1 MSWRGAADT
10 VPNSWFARR
19 AVYTLGDDGSI
30 LETTLEAVDQPPGR
44 SQSIPYSPALTCAFI
59 QGDAGLDRTVERN
72 SVSPER
78 KTTSRRADCLA
89 LGILLALTAVVMI
102 HRWIFDDWVSR
113 HDLLAFFIP
122 WYGYLGDRL
131 AAGDIPGWNPY
142 LFGGSPFAGDPES
155 GWMYLPAMLLFPF
168 LYVVTAYK
176 FLILLQLLIAG
187 TATYAFGRVL
197 GFGAAAALLSAIVYE
212 FGPFLIVQTDCCT
225 VAGQLSTWVP
235 VAFLGVELALRARD
249 WVYRSAAWF
258 LAGLGIS
265 QMVSGWVGQG
275 AVNGLLIVA
284 GWIAYRAV
292 LSPPVAGWPFRTRVV
307 LMVTTGLATIVIG
320 LGIGAAGLLPRLA
333 VNAQSFN
340 PGGTYEN
347 IPGAFDEAPYV
358 PWWLI
363 RNLISSGFD
372 LRQFALGGVVIV
384 LALLAL
390 FVARKRYATPFFAG
404 LFLVICILSLGPT
417 LLHRVFF
424 LIPMFEEMH
433 THSPRRLLWLAPIGP
448 AMLAGA
454 AIQVLPE
461 LRSRLAHRWAVFLP
475 LLILIGGDLYVTRH
489 DRWAG
494 WQTYVTAGLTTLAI
508 AVAVYARS
516 YPIRELARTRIVQAM
531 TVGIIA
537 LAFVVPN
544 VQDIA
549 ESINDPDGL
558 SLPNNLWQHNPTTQT
573 AIDINLSREDTG
585 GAGEFLQRQQETQ
598 QPFRYVGYSG
608 SGYRPAPSRSYPDRR
623 LDAPVIAIL
632 QNARPFRLGI
642 ESIQGY
648 NPLQLKA
655 WYDWITALNREPQN
669 YHFTDLWP
677 VGFGSPLL
685 DMTNVRYI
693 LVDRFIPPNRDDV
706 VALTQGKTE
715 VYRNNRVVVYENP
728 DAYPRAWIVHDVR
741 PAESREA
748 MAMFASGQL
757 DGRIVALVQ
766 AGDDTPSFAPSDSDH
781 SGDSVSFTH
790 YEPDRIEMRSTSS
803 EHGFLVMSEVFEEGW
818 KAWVD
823 GDEVEVHQTNGAF
836 RGLVL
841 PAGDHVIVMEYKP
854 TSLAVGMLSTAIFSI
869 AGIGVFAYAG
879 LYAQRGRRHVAVPWR
894 RKRPVATPDLASPE
908 TA

>member
-1 MSWRGAADT
+1 
-10 VPNSWFARR
+10 
-19 AVYTLGDDGSI
+19 
-30 LETTLEAVDQPPGR
+30 
-44 SQSIPYSPALTCAFI
+44 
-59 QGDAGLDRTVERN
+59 LDRTTEGN
-72 SVSPER
+72 PASPGQAV
-78 KTTSRRADCLA
+78 TSRRADCVA
-89 LGILLALTAVVMI
+89 LCILLALTAIIMI

-142 LFGGSPFAGDPES
+142 VFGGSPFAGDPES

-168 LYVVTAYK
+168 LYVVTAFK

-197 GFGAAAALLSAIVYE
+197 GFGSVAALLSAIVYE
-212 FGPFLIVQTDCCT
+212 FGPFLVVQTDCCT

-235 VAFLGVELALRARD
+235 VAFLGVELALRARN

-258 LAGLGIS
+258 LAGLAIS

-275 AVNGLLIVA
+275 AVNGMLILA
-284 GWIAYRAV
+284 GWVGYRTLV
-292 LSPPVAGWPFRTRVV
+292 SPPVDAWSVRWSFRTRLVQA
-307 LMVTTGLATIVIG
+307 VTTGPAIVIIG
-320 LGIGAAGLLPRLA
+320 VGIAAAGLFPRLA

-340 PGGTYEN
+340 PGGTYDD
-347 IPGAFDEAPYV
+347 IPGAVDEAPYV

-363 RNLISSGFD
+363 RNLTSSAFD
-372 LRQFALGGVVIV
+372 LRQFSLGGVVIV
-384 LALLAL
+384 LALLAP
-390 FVARKRYATPFFAG
+390 FVAWRRYAVPFFGG
-404 LFLVICILSLGPT
+404 LVLVLCILSMDAT
-417 LLHRVFF
+417 ILHRLFY

-454 AIQVLPE
+454 AIQMLPE
-461 LRSRLAHRWAVFLP
+461 LRTLLRHRWIVFLP
-475 LLILIGGDLYVTRH
+475 LLILIAGDLYVTMH

-494 WQTYVTAGLTTLAI
+494 WQTYVTAGLTTLALV
-508 AVAVYARS
+508 VAVYARS
-516 YPIRELARTRIVQAM
+516 YPIRELAQIRIVRAA

-537 LAFVVPN
+537 LAFVVPH
-544 VQDIA
+544 VRDIA
-549 ESINDPDGL
+549 ASVNDPDGL

-573 AIDINLSREDTG
+573 AIDINLSRKDTG

-623 LDAPVIAIL
+623 LDAPVISIL

-648 NPLQLKA
+648 NPLQLKV
-655 WYDWITALNREPQN
+655 WYDWVTTLNREPQN

-677 VGFGSPLL
+677 GGFRSPLL

-693 LVDRFIPPNRDDV
+693 LIDRFIPPNRDDV
-706 VALTQGKTE
+706 LTLTQGMKE
-715 VYRNNRVVVYENP
+715 VYRNNRVVVYENL

-741 PAESREA
+741 AMASPDA
-748 MAMFASGQL
+748 MAMLAGGQI
-757 DGRIVALVQ
+757 DGRSVALVQ
-766 AGDDTPSFAPSDSDH
+766 SEDDAPSFARSDSDH
-781 SGDSVSFTH
+781 SGDSVSITH
-790 YEPDRIEMRSTSS
+790 YEPDRIEMLSRTGKD
-803 EHGFLVMSEVFEEGW
+803 GFMVVSEVYEEGW
-818 KAWVD
+818 KASVD
-823 GDEVEVHQTNGAF
+823 GEEVEVFQTNGAF
-836 RGLVL
+836 RGLVI
-841 PAGDHVIVMEYKP
+841 PAGDHEIVMEYKP
-854 TSLAVGMLSTAIFSI
+854 TSLQVGMLSTSLFSI
-869 AGIGVFAYAG
+869 AGVGVFIYAG
-879 LYAQRGRRHVAVPWR
+879 LYSLRGRRHITVPWR
-894 RKRPVATPDLASPE
+894 RKRPVAAPDLSTPE